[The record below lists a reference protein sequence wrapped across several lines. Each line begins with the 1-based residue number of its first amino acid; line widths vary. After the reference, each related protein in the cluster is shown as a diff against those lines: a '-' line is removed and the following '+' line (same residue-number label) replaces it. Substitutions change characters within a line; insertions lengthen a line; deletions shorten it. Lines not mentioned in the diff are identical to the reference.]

1 MNFKSFLKKRIYLLA
16 ALCLAAASSLPAA
29 ATGASRSG
37 LNIALAALGGKVE
50 SFTSQTDDGSFSADT
65 LIDGRRSQT
74 IGGDVNFCKPCG
86 WRAADA
92 KFPQELVFSFH
103 EGREALVD
111 TVIIDTASL
120 SPLQGGIPVAARF
133 PAGVEILVS
142 SAKSPG
148 DFSSVASQ
156 TLPPEAGEH
165 IIAFSPSRARF
176 VMVRINSTHGGKEPQ
191 LAEVKILEAAP
202 PSLSIVA
209 DLLRDIA
216 SSALGGA
223 LALTPGGAYRNPPG
237 SLLQEDGYWKSDKDK
252 PPFEFVLAFNGDR
265 PARIRHVVLE
275 AADDPGSLPG
285 EIVLYLSATTPLRG
299 FREVGRGR
307 FSGAGE
313 RLEIPVGTEG
323 RFLKVE
329 ISGGD
334 GNKNT
339 ALGRIRVFEEQ
350 SGDELSVLSAW
361 FDETALAG
369 NGEPIG
375 MPAEDAGPN
384 DSPSRAI
391 RLIPGA
397 TARGVLSPPGA
408 AHFYSFSLEGGEPRL
423 VTVNLAGRTFA
434 ALYDDEG
441 SPLEKE
447 QPVRPGMD
455 PGRTLPPGRYFLKV
469 YKPPSSILLAWD
481 ASLSMEAMMRELKS
495 AVTDYFPALPPETA
509 INMIEYSG
517 KIRTLQPSF
526 SRDVGK
532 LISSMEGAFKLG
544 MGSALFDAMAEGIA
558 MLEAEAGDRA
568 LVLFSDGGTQGSKT
582 PPAEVWESLERAGVR
597 VYVLGFGAS
606 LDDWNNELGTGAE
619 RMLKHFAL
627 AAGGSYLRTQSP
639 EEISGLYRKIADD
652 LEGDG
657 SYSLSIAISGGAGM
671 IEVAADMNNP
681 ETLKKLAP
689 VIEIVF
695 DASGSM
701 NRRIGDKKSPRRID
715 LAKKSLAEVADS
727 MPGDAIV
734 AMRVFGHR
742 IREGR
747 KGDCQD
753 TELLIP
759 FGPLDR
765 AKLKKAVGGIRALGT
780 TPIAYSL
787 KKAGGDLPP
796 GPGERRILLITD
808 GKEECGGDPAGAV
821 MELRRAGIDVRV
833 DVVGFDLEDEAD
845 REASRKVAEVSGGAF
860 FDTTDG
866 EGLKESILKTMNP
879 VFEVIDAAGG
889 IVARGSAGGGPVRV
903 PEGEYRVS
911 LNLADGPLT
920 TGGVK
925 IEYGKTTIV
934 NLVMEDGKP
943 GLRTDPPGEKK

>member
-1 MNFKSFLKKRIYLLA
+1 MIFQPFFKRSARILFAICLLIASYPPFTA
-16 ALCLAAASSLPAA
+16 A
-29 ATGASRSG
+29 GAPRSG

-50 SFTSQTDDGSFSADT
+50 SFTSQKDDGSFSAFT

-111 TVIIDTASL
+111 TVILDTASL
-120 SPLQGGIPVAARF
+120 SPLSGGIPVAARF
-133 PAGVEILVS
+133 PAEVEILVS
-142 SAKSPG
+142 SAENPG
-148 DFSSVASQ
+148 DFSPVASQ

-165 IIAFSPSRARF
+165 AVTFPPSRARF

-202 PSLSIVA
+202 PSLSILA
-209 DLLRDIA
+209 DLPRDIA

-223 LALTPGGAYRNPPG
+223 LVRSAPGAYGNPPG
-237 SLLQEDGYWKSDKDK
+237 SLLEEDGHWKSENGK

-265 PARIRHVVLE
+265 AARISRVVLE
-275 AADDPGSLPG
+275 AADDPKSLPG
-285 EIVLYLSATTPLRG
+285 EIVLYLSGASPLSG
-299 FREVGRGR
+299 FREAGRGK
-307 FSGAGE
+307 FSRAGE
-313 RLEIPVGTEG
+313 HLEIPVEAEA

-350 SGDELSVLSAW
+350 TGEVPSVLSAW
-361 FDETALAG
+361 FDEAAMPEDGERGSLAADD
-369 NGEPIG
+369 
-375 MPAEDAGPN
+375 AEPN
-384 DSPSRAI
+384 DTASLAI
-391 RLIPGA
+391 TLAPGA
-397 TARGVLSPPGA
+397 PARGVLSPPRDVD
-408 AHFYSFSLEGGEPRL
+408 FYTFSLEGEEPRL
-423 VTVNLAGRTFA
+423 VKVNLTGRVFA
-434 ALYDDEG
+434 ALHDG
-441 SPLEKE
+441 GGRPLEGE
-447 QPVRPGMD
+447 APVRPGMD

-495 AVTDYFPALPPETA
+495 AVTGYFSALPPETA
-509 INMIEYSG
+509 VNMIEYSG
-517 KIRTLQPSF
+517 KIRTLLPSF
-526 SRDVGK
+526 SRDGGE
-532 LISSMEGAFKLG
+532 LLASMEGAFKPE

-558 MLEAEAGDRA
+558 LLEAEGGDRA
-568 LVLFSDGGTQGSKT
+568 MVIFCDGGTQGSRT
-582 PPAEVWESLERAGVR
+582 PAGEVWENLGRAGIR

-606 LDDWNNELGTGAE
+606 LDDWNGELGTGAE

-627 AAGGSYLRTQSP
+627 ATGGSYLRTRSP
-639 EEISGLYRKIADD
+639 EEISDLYRQIADD

-657 SYSLSIAISGGAGM
+657 GYSLAIEISGGTGLLEVSAG
-671 IEVAADMNNP
+671 EP
-681 ETLKKLAP
+681 EPQVGKKLAP

-701 NRRIGDKKSPRRID
+701 NRRTGGKNSPRRID

-734 AMRVFGHR
+734 ALRVFGHR
-742 IREGR
+742 IREGK

-765 AKLKKAVGGIRALGT
+765 AKLKKAVGGIKALGT

-787 KKAGGDLPP
+787 KKAGEDLPP

-821 MELRRAGIDVRV
+821 TELRGAGIDVRV
-833 DVVGFDLEDEAD
+833 DVVGFGLEDEAD
-845 REASRKVAEVSGGAF
+845 REASRRVAEVSGGAF

-879 VFEVIDAAGG
+879 VFEVKDAGG
-889 IVARGSAGGGPVRV
+889 GIIARGSVGGGPVRIS
-903 PEGEYRVS
+903 EGEYSVS
-911 LNLADGPLT
+911 LKLSGGPLT

-925 IEYGKTTIV
+925 IEYGRTTTV
-934 NLVMEDGKP
+934 KLGVEGDK
-943 GLRTDPPGEKK
+943 LTHTVKVSGETE